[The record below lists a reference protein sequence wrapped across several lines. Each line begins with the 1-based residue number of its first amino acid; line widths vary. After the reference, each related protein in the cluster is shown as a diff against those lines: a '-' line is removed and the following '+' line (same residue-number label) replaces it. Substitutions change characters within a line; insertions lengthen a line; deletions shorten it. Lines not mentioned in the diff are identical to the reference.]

1 MLRNELDKK
10 NFEIYKKIGIEQPTA
25 VRTLDRLERD
35 GFISRKRGSQDRR
48 LIYINLTEKG
58 RRTKSVIQ
66 TCAQE
71 LNKKALCG
79 FSTSEI
85 EQLVNKKNK
94 EHTILDKIYTISEA
108 KDKLESLRDFWR
120 HNGSNK

>member
-1 MLRNELDKK
+1 MKMTRNFYDLLC
-10 NFEIYKKIGIEQPTA
+10 NRYLKI
-25 VRTLDRLERD
+25 
-35 GFISRKRGSQDRR
+35 
-48 LIYINLTEKG
+48 INDNTNN
-58 RRTKSVIQ
+58 I
-66 TCAQE
+66 A
-71 LNKKALCG
+71 
-79 FSTSEI
+79 SEI